1 MKTNKLFYILHS
13 GKKNKLLY
21 YMQNYVQLA
30 IPRAWFRMRLKH
42 VFEEALERPDY
53 DYIKERVD
61 YYNKLEGEA
70 SGFVSNAESVCI
82 GKQSMCRQKVYFFDS
97 YIYTRWFPE
106 NLKWKLC
113 PGDITYV
120 PEIPSVVKS
129 RPIVEHNENSVVMK
143 LNKIRHFIFVNDRK
157 SFSEKK
163 DMAVFRGKVGAP
175 GTKEYKE
182 KRYRFMKMYWQHPMC
197 DAGEIAGKHNN
208 PQWLVP
214 KMTIREHLD
223 YKFIL
228 AIEGNDVSTNLKW
241 VMSSNSLAV
250 MPRPCFETWF
260 MEGKLIPNYHYVE
273 IKDDFSDLEERMNYY
288 ISHPEEAQAIID
300 HAHEFVAQF
309 KDKRRERLISLLVLG
324 KYFHKTGQVF

>member
-1 MKTNKLFYILHS
+1 MKNNSIFYILHS

-21 YMQNYVQLA
+21 YVQNYARMLV
-30 IPRAWFRMRLKH
+30 PRSWFRMRLRR
-42 VFEEALERPDY
+42 VLDEAAARPDY
-53 DYIKERVD
+53 DHIRERVD
-61 YYNKLEGEA
+61 YYNKLDREVT
-70 SGFVSNAESVCI
+70 GFADDARTVCI
-82 GKQSMCRQKVYFFDS
+82 GEQPMCHQKVYFFDS
-97 YIYTRWFPE
+97 YIYTRWFPAK
-106 NLKWKLC
+106 LRWKLC
-113 PGDITYV
+113 PGDVTYV
-120 PEIPSVVKS
+120 PYLPSVVKS
-129 RPIVEHNENSVVMK
+129 RPILPHNENSVLMK
-143 LNKIRHFIFVNDRK
+143 LNRIRHFIFVNDRK
-157 SFSEKK
+157 TFAEKK

-175 GTKEYKE
+175 GTKEYKD
-182 KRYRFMKMYWQHPMC
+182 KRYRFMKMYWHHPAC

-214 KMTIREHLD
+214 KMTIRQHLD

-300 HAHEFVAQF
+300 HAHEFVKQF
-309 KDKRRERLISLLVLG
+309 RDKRRERLISLLVLA
-324 KYFHKTGQVF
+324 KYFRMTGQVF